1 MYIGLLKMAG
11 DSFILLFYL
20 DLICQRVD
28 LFSIPRGRH
37 LSLIASLYASVFPA
51 VRKEVLCTL

>member
-37 LSLIASLYASVFPA
+37 LSLIASLYAVFPA